1 MICYYKNLNGF
12 SKDAFTLVQ
21 LSKKIVIKNSASTS
35 GKVAA
40 GVPQGFVDGPL
51 LLNIFDKRSC
61 FIYSICHI
69 RQLR

>member
-40 GVPQGFVDGPL
+40 GVPQ
-51 LLNIFDKRSC
+51 
-61 FIYSICHI
+61 
-69 RQLR
+69 